1 MKNIKFT
8 ILATILIL
16 AGCKN
21 NPYEKYSGYW
31 LAEREAII
39 QIKKLDDDK
48 YIILNGSSI
57 LEKKDIGNDPVLM
70 DEYNSPINKKG
81 MIELK
86 KIADDR
92 LGMPYNSEIYP
103 LTLSENNQE
112 LYSYSNEADSKITTF
127 KKIDEKEAKK
137 LIINA
142 IKCMNLSIKKEDE
155 IYELKRD
162 NSSYVDEN
170 EINEKY
176 KELSKNIK
184 DCNI

>member
-92 LGMPYNSEIYP
+92 LGMAYNSEIYP

-112 LYSYSNEADSKITTF
+112 LYSKDADSKITTF

-142 IKCMNLSIKKEDE
+142 IKCMNLEVKKQEE
-155 IYELKRD
+155 IFELKRD
-162 NSSYVDEN
+162 SSYVDEIN

>member
-1 MKNIKFT
+1 
-8 ILATILIL
+8 
-16 AGCKN
+16 
-21 NPYEKYSGYW
+21 
-31 LAEREAII
+31 
-39 QIKKLDDDK
+39 
-48 YIILNGSSI
+48 
-57 LEKKDIGNDPVLM
+57 
-70 DEYNSPINKKG
+70 
-81 MIELK
+81 
-86 KIADDR
+86 
-92 LGMPYNSEIYP
+92 MPYNSEIYP

-112 LYSYSNEADSKITTF
+112 LYSKDADSKITTF

-184 DCNI
+184 TVTYKKKKVWKDRSTHLF